1 MKSGQK
7 NNSNIDTQADKSVR
21 LTIVDVMTRI
31 ERIIDARNPNL
42 NHSKVGTKFDVKLG
56 QKNNSNIDTQADKS
70 VRLTIVDV
78 MTRIERIIDARN
90 PNLNH
95 SKVGTKFDVKLGQK
109 NNSNIDTQAD
119 KSVRL
124 TIVDVM
130 TRIERIID
138 ARKPNLNHSK
148 VGTKFIVKLGQKK

>member
-1 MKSGQK
+1 MKLGQK
-7 NNSNIDTQADKSVR
+7 NNSNIDTQADESVK

-95 SKVGTKFDVKLGQK
+95 SKVGTKF
-109 NNSNIDTQAD
+109 
-119 KSVRL
+119 
-124 TIVDVM
+124 
-130 TRIERIID
+130 
-138 ARKPNLNHSK
+138 
-148 VGTKFIVKLGQKK
+148 IVKLGQKK

>member
-1 MKSGQK
+1 MKLGQK
-7 NNSNIDTQADKSVR
+7 NNSNIDTQADKRVR

-95 SKVGTKFDVKLGQK
+95 SKVGTKF
-109 NNSNIDTQAD
+109 
-119 KSVRL
+119 
-124 TIVDVM
+124 
-130 TRIERIID
+130 
-138 ARKPNLNHSK
+138 
-148 VGTKFIVKLGQKK
+148 IVKLGQKK